1 MMSDLIEVVE
11 FVLGGSRYALDI
23 RLVREIFEM
32 MPVTQIPHTLP
43 HIAGVVNIRGEITYL
58 VNINALLQIPETAR
72 SEKKYIIVFM
82 GDATGGTN
90 VGILVD
96 TVTSVTGVTES
107 QIEYRVHGVQGTGEQ
122 YIKGIIS
129 LDQDDGMT
137 REKQLVIWLD
147 IQRMLRDS
155 DRKEYQRTG

>member
-1 MMSDLIEVVE
+1 
-11 FVLGGSRYALDI
+11 
-23 RLVREIFEM
+23 
-32 MPVTQIPHTLP
+32 
-43 HIAGVVNIRGEITYL
+43 
-58 VNINALLQIPETAR
+58 
-72 SEKKYIIVFM
+72 M

-129 LDQDDGMT
+129 LDRDDGMT